1 MTFSRSI
8 LFICVTTMMHS
19 ALANVEMKSGKKLEQ
34 ATSTQVTEPSIQVN
48 EVVFS
53 GNTIY
58 TEQLL
63 VFKLMKRLVLL
74 LRLKLIIMVLKVRA
88 NIGHYHI
95 LIS

>member
-1 MTFSRSI
+1 
-8 LFICVTTMMHS
+8 MMHS
-19 ALANVEMKSGKKLEQ
+19 ALANVETKSGKKLEQ

-63 VFKLMKRLVLL
+63 VFKLMKRLALL

-88 NIGHYHI
+88 NIEHYHI

>member
-19 ALANVEMKSGKKLEQ
+19 ALANVETKSGKKLEQ

-63 VFKLMKRLVLL
+63 VFKLMKRLALL

>member
-1 MTFSRSI
+1 
-8 LFICVTTMMHS
+8 MHS

-63 VFKLMKRLVLL
+63 VFKLMKRLALL

-88 NIGHYHI
+88 NIEHYHI

>member
-19 ALANVEMKSGKKLEQ
+19 ALANVETKSGKKLEQ

-63 VFKLMKRLVLL
+63 VFKLMKRLALL

-88 NIGHYHI
+88 NIEHYHI